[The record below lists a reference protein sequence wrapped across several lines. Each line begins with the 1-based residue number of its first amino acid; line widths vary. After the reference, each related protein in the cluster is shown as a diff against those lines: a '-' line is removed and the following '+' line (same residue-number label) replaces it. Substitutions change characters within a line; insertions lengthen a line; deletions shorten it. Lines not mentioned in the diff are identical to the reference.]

1 MLGENPCCRNADSD
15 PYRRCLDLADLRDI
29 LQAELK
35 PHGEARIATQGEP
48 VALAPELAR
57 ALTLVFHELT
67 TNAAKYGA
75 LSRPEGRLLV
85 RWHGLADRVR
95 INWIESGGPPVA
107 PTHERGFGMT
117 LLENVLDSYQSTVD
131 IDFRSDGVVCDISLA
146 LPSAATPRPPFG
158 AAGLPASLQRKSRS
172 DVREPGT

>member
-35 PHGEARIATQGEP
+35 PHGEARIAIQGDP
-48 VALAPELAR
+48 VVLAPELAR
-57 ALTLVFHELT
+57 ALALMFHELT

-75 LSRPEGRLLV
+75 LSRPGGRPLV
-85 RWHGLADRVR
+85 RWRVLADRVR

-117 LLENVLDSYQSTVD
+117 LLENVLGNYQGAVE
-131 IDFRSDGVVCDISLA
+131 IDFRSDGMVCDISFA
-146 LPSAATPRPPFG
+146 LPSAAPRPPFG